1 MAGSGISLDT
11 VGPDGAMRSANR
23 LRLDLCGIVGI
34 STDRTLQQAYSLLDD
49 QDVKSQITNHYK
61 TITVG
66 KTAATI
72 CEIPWRRIYTLNVD
86 NSLAHYANTVCNDR
100 LLDRNRVQVINY
112 NDDYRDPN
120 PETVMSIVHLHGS
133 VTRPEDGYVFSQS
146 EYAKNV
152 SRPNSWMSTLTQLLR
167 SEPFIVAGTTLE
179 ESDVTYY
186 LEQRPTGNHVFMPEV
201 PSILIEPYP
210 DRLTE
215 RLCENHDFILFEGTA
230 IEFFDTLSAEFA
242 NFVSPFAPSS
252 PTNITPSILN
262 ERDRIRFDETFEQV
276 PVDVPATDGT
286 AKLLLGVE
294 PTWSMLAGNSDIRR
308 DAFSVLDS
316 RINMSASAGVNFV
329 IVLDDPGSGKS
340 ALLRRMALHY
350 ARKHANV
357 FYFRGREHVEDH
369 IAGDYFSSLKGHVY
383 LFSDNIADCTSFL
396 LGILHNVALDKIT
409 IVGCERKYRAR
420 YIEDALGDFDHY
432 IIDSKLDLSRA
443 EAGRLVRKHMSV
455 GLSDID
461 TTTEKAINKAVS
473 SIAADPISIA
483 TCRIQNNF
491 FAFDKIVKGLIEGST
506 DSELRFYAAVG
517 VARYCYAGGVSKDI
531 LSSMPSLSRKHS
543 IGDLYS
549 KFPVQYAPGSRDL
562 VVPARTSVSERVV
575 EVLKERHQEILEDV
589 ITEMATEL
597 ATRVTRAEI
606 AKRTPASKL
615 AGGLL
620 DFDRVVQKFIDNKA
634 EHFYEA
640 IKDVWSWNS
649 RYWEQ
654 LSLLKLDRYFQSR
667 NDEALLQEAI
677 QNARYAYSIER
688 HPLSLTTLA
697 KALFSAVEAGLGDRD
712 TIFAEA
718 FGMIS
723 QSIDIEKGWDRL
735 RSTAFFVCFRGV
747 KQFTGLGGVLT
758 GQQSDDLRD
767 IIAITHARKLRDRKM
782 IELREEVL
790 ELLR

>member
-1 MAGSGISLDT
+1 MSDKPTLEMLDPPASTLNLRKEWRHLVASFRATRYHELDADKRRNIWEHINSRQYYLMAGSGISLDT

-100 LLDRNRVQVINY
+100 LLDSNRVQVINY

-133 VTRPEDGYVFSQS
+133 VARPEDGYVFSQS

-230 IEFFDTLSAEFA
+230 IEFFDTLSTEFA

-252 PTNITPSILN
+252 PTSITPSILN
-262 ERDRIRFDETFEQV
+262 ERDRIRFDETFEKV

-316 RINMSASAGVNFV
+316 RINISASAGVNKFC
-329 IVLDDPGSGKS
+329 
-340 ALLRRMALHY
+340 
-350 ARKHANV
+350 N
-357 FYFRGREHVEDH
+357 
-369 IAGDYFSSLKGHVY
+369 SS
-383 LFSDNIADCTSFL
+383 
-396 LGILHNVALDKIT
+396 
-409 IVGCERKYRAR
+409 R
-420 YIEDALGDFDHY
+420 
-432 IIDSKLDLSRA
+432 
-443 EAGRLVRKHMSV
+443 
-455 GLSDID
+455 
-461 TTTEKAINKAVS
+461 
-473 SIAADPISIA
+473 
-483 TCRIQNNF
+483 
-491 FAFDKIVKGLIEGST
+491 
-506 DSELRFYAAVG
+506 
-517 VARYCYAGGVSKDI
+517 
-531 LSSMPSLSRKHS
+531 
-543 IGDLYS
+543 
-549 KFPVQYAPGSRDL
+549 
-562 VVPARTSVSERVV
+562 
-575 EVLKERHQEILEDV
+575 
-589 ITEMATEL
+589 
-597 ATRVTRAEI
+597 
-606 AKRTPASKL
+606 
-615 AGGLL
+615 
-620 DFDRVVQKFIDNKA
+620 
-634 EHFYEA
+634 
-640 IKDVWSWNS
+640 
-649 RYWEQ
+649 
-654 LSLLKLDRYFQSR
+654 
-667 NDEALLQEAI
+667 
-677 QNARYAYSIER
+677 
-688 HPLSLTTLA
+688 
-697 KALFSAVEAGLGDRD
+697 
-712 TIFAEA
+712 
-718 FGMIS
+718 
-723 QSIDIEKGWDRL
+723 
-735 RSTAFFVCFRGV
+735 
-747 KQFTGLGGVLT
+747 
-758 GQQSDDLRD
+758 
-767 IIAITHARKLRDRKM
+767 
-782 IELREEVL
+782 
-790 ELLR
+790 